1 MLLGAI
7 GGPVSVPSLMPAHL
21 PLHALLVHLYI
32 SKREMN
38 GLQTSLS
45 TGVFLQEWGTGTVR
59 PEQGLLRLRK
69 EMQAF
74 GNIRPCNFASESLL
88 SISPLRDHV
97 CRGVDFTVVRELTGG
112 IYFGARKE
120 AEPSAGQEEE
130 AWDTERYTRPEI
142 ERITRLAGHL
152 AQRHDPPLAVSSLDK
167 ANVLASSR
175 LWRRVVS
182 EIMAKEF
189 PSVKISHQLIDSVAM
204 LMVKDPRSLNGIV
217 LTSNL
222 FGDIIS
228 DESSVIPGS
237 LGLLPSASLGA
248 VPDRQG
254 SRVKG
259 IYEPIH
265 GVLGPFSPFGK
276 PRATNVAQMLTP
288 SRYRLGPGHLVQEP
302 CEPHRS
308 HSIRGDDVP
317 LLAVPVGRG
326 RGDRGGGAGH
336 YRQRCSHQ
344 GHWRLFVDHGRWRRD
359 RRRAENH
366 PATTSQVKSSLEYGT
381 ASSSPWLSFGH
392 SSSTHHGR

>member
-7 GGPVSVPSLMPAHL
+7 GGPVSVPFSIPSHLSLHTFH
-21 PLHALLVHLYI
+21 LHARI
-32 SKREMN
+32 FKREI
-38 GLQTSLS
+38 GSLQTSLS
-45 TGVFLQEWGTGTVR
+45 TGVFLQEWGTGAVR

-74 GNIRPCNFASESLL
+74 GNIRPCSFASESLL

-97 CRGVDFTVVRELTGG
+97 CRGVDFTVIRELTGG

-182 EIMAKEF
+182 EVMAKEF

-237 LGLLPSASLGA
+237 LGLLPSASLGG
-248 VPDRQG
+248 VPDKQG

-265 GVLGPFSPFGK
+265 GTLRPFNSPFRK
-276 PRATNVAQMLTP
+276 PHATHVLPRLTTP
-288 SRYRLGPGHLVQEP
+288 RSRLGPGHLVQES

-308 HSIRGDDVP
+308 HLIRRDDVP
-317 LLAVPVGRG
+317 LLAVSVRRS

-336 YRQRCSHQ
+336 HRQRCPHQ
-344 GHWRLFVDHGRWRRD
+344 GHWRLFVDH
-359 RRRAENH
+359 
-366 PATTSQVKSSLEYGT
+366 
-381 ASSSPWLSFGH
+381 
-392 SSSTHHGR
+392 